1 MYTEIIQKLLNENGA
16 QAAAIA
22 DYNSGLCLA
31 SKSNT
36 EFDIELAAATATEIV
51 QAEMKTMEYMDI
63 NCKIEDILIT
73 LTTQYFLM
81 RPIIKE
87 DGLFIYY
94 VLNKANSNL
103 ALARRALLQAEKQF

>member
-87 DGLFIYY
+87 DGCRVNWSTQHSFPI
-94 VLNKANSNL
+94 L
-103 ALARRALLQAEKQF
+103 ALGF